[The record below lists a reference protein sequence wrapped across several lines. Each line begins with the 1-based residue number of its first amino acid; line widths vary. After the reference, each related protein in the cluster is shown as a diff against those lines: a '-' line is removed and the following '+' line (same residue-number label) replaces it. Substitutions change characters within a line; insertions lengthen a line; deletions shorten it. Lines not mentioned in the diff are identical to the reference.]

1 MAQKAEFMNP
11 KPGARCCRHVGTPK
25 NSSESAPTE
34 LASRSCMWRA
44 LGLPL
49 AAAVD
54 SGIAWKARYRLK
66 ELSKALKSIE
76 KDKKRLLGGVAG
88 QLERVPRAFGLP
100 SVLPGP

>member
-1 MAQKAEFMNP
+1 
-11 KPGARCCRHVGTPK
+11 
-25 NSSESAPTE
+25 
-34 LASRSCMWRA
+34 MWRA

-76 KDKKRLLGGVAG
+76 KDQKTAKNGSWEELLASLSEFQG
-88 QLERVPRAFGLP
+88 RSAFQVCFLGHEATT
-100 SVLPGP
+100 SGPMGRWQTWS